1 MFTQVQKIIHK
12 IVSRENVLLKMVIML
27 GLGNIFGVTLL
38 TFAFCIPVDRMLAAY
53 QTVGIESLEKK
64 SERYIVDYESSFM
77 DCSTEHLM
85 MKVAATPLPPTGENI
100 FQKALRC
107 YTLNNEWN
115 HGLTFTQ
122 YEWKGQT
129 YSCDSYERYWHG
141 YAILLKPLMFF
152 FTYTDIVFLNIFLQ
166 MLLISIIIYLFRKK
180 GMEYL
185 QLPFLIFQVVSMQI
199 IVGFSLDFSVCFYI
213 YAIALLFL
221 LCKPNIC
228 KQYPLFFMGIGMV
241 TAYMDL
247 LTWPL
252 ITLGIPL
259 IVFLFMGKQG
269 KDALKRAV
277 ISTLFWG
284 IGYVGQWSGK
294 WIIAT
299 LFLSDN
305 VIKDAIN
312 QFGVRS
318 SSVIDDG
325 LVASWGDVIQ
335 RNLSVFNKNGY
346 KILFVLIAIW
356 LFWTFIKKVKS
367 KTINF
372 GIMAEKT
379 IPYLAI
385 AAYPF
390 FWFFVTKEHSFTHA
404 SMTWR
409 ILSISVF
416 AICSLINSPFLFEQC

>member
-1 MFTQVQKIIHK
+1 MLTKIKKIIHK
-12 IVSRENVLLKMVIML
+12 ITPKNILLKMVIML
-27 GLGNIFGVTLL
+27 ALGTILGSALL
-38 TFAFCIPVDRMLAAY
+38 TLAFCIPVDRMLAGY
-53 QTVGIESLEKK
+53 QTVGLASLAREN
-64 SERYIVDYESSFM
+64 ERYLVDYDSSFA

-122 YEWKGQT
+122 YEWKGQA

-141 YAILLKPLMFF
+141 YAILLKPLMFL
-152 FTYTDIVFLNIFLQ
+152 FTYTDIVFINIFLQ
-166 MLLISIIIYLFRKK
+166 MLLIGIIVYLFRKK

-185 QLPFLIFQVVSMQI
+185 QLPFLIFQAVNMQI
-199 IVGFSLDFSVCFYI
+199 IVTLSLDFSVCFYI
-213 YAIALLFL
+213 YTIALLL
-221 LCKPNIC
+221 LLIKPNIC
-228 KQYPLFFMGIGMV
+228 RQYPLFFMGIGMV

-259 IVFLFMGKQG
+259 IVFLFMGEQG
-269 KDALKRAV
+269 KNALKRTI

-284 IGYVGQWSGK
+284 IGYVGQWGGK
-294 WIIAT
+294 WIIAS

-305 VIKDAIN
+305 VIKDAIR

-318 SSVIDDG
+318 SSVIEDG
-325 LVASWGDVIQ
+325 LTASWGDVIQ
-335 RNLSVFNKNGY
+335 KNLFVFNKNGY
-346 KILFVLIAIW
+346 KFLFAFIAMWIFYT
-356 LFWTFIKKVKS
+356 LIKKIKS

-372 GIMAEKT
+372 RIMAEK
-379 IPYLAI
+379 IVPYLTI
-385 AAYPF
+385 ATYPF
-390 FWFFVTKEHSFTHA
+390 FWYFVTKQHSFTHT

-416 AICSLINSPFLFEQC
+416 AICSLISSPVLFEQR